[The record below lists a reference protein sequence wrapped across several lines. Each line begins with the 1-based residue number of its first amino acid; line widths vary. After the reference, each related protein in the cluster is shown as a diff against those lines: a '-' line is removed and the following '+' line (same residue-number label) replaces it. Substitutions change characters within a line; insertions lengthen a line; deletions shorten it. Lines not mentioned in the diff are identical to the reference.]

1 MEQRQRLVDALMSQ
15 SLVQQPH
22 GAETEVRALLGSPSL
37 MGEQFAPT
45 RQTPPTFVETANARQ
60 GFYPRLLY
68 ELNSARD
75 FLGGP
80 PSIAQGINL
89 AMAAIPGARGR
100 LPRLPMDEA
109 SRMARARA
117 MGFYTDM
124 PLYHGTSAEFRAFDP
139 ARRGR
144 MTQAESARE
153 GVWLTTD
160 PQLADLYAR
169 ESASRVGG
177 YPQVYPLLHRAQ
189 RPAKLQ
195 LSGHESEGQVAA
207 TLAHAWDQGFDAV
220 MVLSP
225 NNKPRL
231 VVKNEA
237 QLRSPFAAFDPAK
250 KDSRDLLA
258 GVAGFGLFAPLAGSP
273 LVSAAPQRPA
283 Q

>member
-1 MEQRQRLVDALMSQ
+1 MDQRLRLSDALMSQ
-15 SLVQQPH
+15 SLLPQPH
-22 GAETEVRALLGSPSL
+22 GSETEVRARLGSPNL
-37 MGEQFAPT
+37 MGEHFAPT
-45 RQTPPTFVETANARQ
+45 KHTSPTFVETAHARQ

-68 ELNSARD
+68 EFKRAQD

-100 LPRLPMDEA
+100 PPRLPMDEA

-144 MTQAESARE
+144 MTQAESARQ
-153 GVWLTTD
+153 GVWLATD
-160 PQLADLYAR
+160 PERANWFATA
-169 ESASRVGG
+169 SASRLGG
-177 YPQVYPLLHRAQ
+177 HPQVYPLLHRAQ
-189 RPAKLQ
+189 RPATLQ
-195 LSGHESEGQVAA
+195 LSGHESERQVAA
-207 TLAHAWDQGFDAV
+207 TLAHTWDQGFDAV
-220 MVLSP
+220 LVQLP
-225 NNKPRL
+225 NRKPTL

-250 KDSRDLLA
+250 RDSRDLLA
-258 GVAGFGLFAPLAGSP
+258 GLAGLGLFAPLAGSP

-283 Q
+283 R